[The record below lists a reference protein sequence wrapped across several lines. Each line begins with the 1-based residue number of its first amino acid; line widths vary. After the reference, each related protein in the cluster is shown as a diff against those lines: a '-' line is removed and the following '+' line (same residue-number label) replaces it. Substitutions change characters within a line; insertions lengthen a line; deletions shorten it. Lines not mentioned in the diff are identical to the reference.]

1 VETIKKVAADPM
13 HESVLSM
20 LLFPGGMRTGLCEC
34 IVCVY
39 KRKECVK
46 II

>member
-1 VETIKKVAADPM
+1 VETIKKVAGDSM

-20 LLFPGGMRTGLCEC
+20 LLFPDGMRTGLCER

-39 KRKECVK
+39 KREECVNT
-46 II
+46 I